1 MPTDEMDTKDSA
13 IIALLMEIKGELKSL
28 DEKLDDISFD
38 LMVPSEK
45 VSDNETVTSDFAS
58 TIEELST

>member
-38 LMVPSEK
+38 LMAPSEK